1 MVKDTDA
8 AAREG
13 SVRNGKKPDFM
24 KPLGD
29 LGEVGLAKGAVKG
42 LKPSAMQS
50 KTQAL
55 AFGDA
60 TMVKDTD
67 AAAREGSVR
76 NGVKPDFVTPLGDL
90 GETGLAAAK
99 STGGKKLS
107 DAAARME
114 MRGYYQEQAKAIK
127 SHHAPE
133 LTSKAATAQ
142 LSGYFA
148 TLAARDTEEH
158 AVTLEKAVAEAKA
171 QRGTITSYYTN
182 LQASDKKLHEAAVQR
197 ENAQDAAALAH
208 LAAEAHKEPV
218 APEHAPLAAHQPPA
232 EAVKKMAVQAPE
244 EAAAPTEPKAAA
256 AAAAA
261 ATAVASK
268 TGDDANV
275 VRAVSTSSAAV
286 NNVKSVKKARAQ
298 QLAWASKPLGAQ
310 LSKMQF
316 ADSQSNRHGFHT
328 HSMARNPQIKKVRD
342 KAGLL

>member
-1 MVKDTDA
+1 M
-8 AAREG
+8 
-13 SVRNGKKPDFM
+13 
-24 KPLGD
+24 
-29 LGEVGLAKGAVKG
+29 
-42 LKPSAMQS
+42 
-50 KTQAL
+50 
-55 AFGDA
+55 
-60 TMVKDTD
+60 
-67 AAAREGSVR
+67 
-76 NGVKPDFVTPLGDL
+76 
-90 GETGLAAAK
+90 AAAK
-99 STGGKKLS
+99 STGSKKLS

-158 AVTLEKAVAEAKA
+158 AITLEKAVAEAKA
-171 QRGTITSYYTN
+171 QRGTITSYYTT

-197 ENAQDAAALAH
+197 ENAQDAAVLAH
-208 LAAEAHKEPV
+208 VAAEAHKETA
-218 APEHAPLAAHQPPA
+218 APEHAPVTAHQPPA

-244 EAAAPTEPKAAA
+244 EAAAPTEPKSAAA
-256 AAAAA
+256 AAAV

-275 VRAVSTSSAAV
+275 VRAVSTSSAAD
-286 NNVKSVKKARAQ
+286 NNVNSVKKARAQ

-328 HSMARNPQIKKVRD
+328 HSMARNPQIKKVRH
-342 KAGLL
+342 KAGLPCRKEYVRIRWWYVNNK

>member
-1 MVKDTDA
+1 
-8 AAREG
+8 
-13 SVRNGKKPDFM
+13 M

-42 LKPSAMQS
+42 LKPTAMQS

-60 TMVKDTD
+60 TMVKDSD

-158 AVTLEKAVAEAKA
+158 AITLEKAVAEAKA
-171 QRGTITSYYTN
+171 QRGTITSYYTT

-197 ENAQDAAALAH
+197 ENAQDAAVLAH
-208 LAAEAHKEPV
+208 LAAEAHKEPS

-232 EAVKKMAVQAPE
+232 EAVQKMAVQAPE

-261 ATAVASK
+261 ATSK
-268 TGDDANV
+268 TSDDANV
-275 VRAVSTSSAAV
+275 VRAVSTSSAAD
-286 NNVKSVKKARAQ
+286 NNVKSVKRARAQ